1 MHRNNVLDMIKRR
14 ALAAGLPETIN
25 CHTFRATGITAYLR
39 ERRHHRER
47 PGDRGGPSD
56 FRFGCP
62 HQRHVGGAGSFMIG
76 IQIYH
81 GEATAECRFRPR
93 LPIGFTGNSHGDSG
107 SQATFWEPPLRT
119 RNFGRRD
126 FHATRTISSI
136 LSCRARLNLA

>member
-56 FRFGCP
+56 FRFGS
-62 HQRHVGGAGSFMIG
+62 QREGLNANQS
-76 IQIYH
+76 
-81 GEATAECRFRPR
+81 AT
-93 LPIGFTGNSHGDSG
+93 SG
-107 SQATFWEPPLRT
+107 VSKKRGLVQKL
-119 RNFGRRD
+119 
-126 FHATRTISSI
+126 
-136 LSCRARLNLA
+136 